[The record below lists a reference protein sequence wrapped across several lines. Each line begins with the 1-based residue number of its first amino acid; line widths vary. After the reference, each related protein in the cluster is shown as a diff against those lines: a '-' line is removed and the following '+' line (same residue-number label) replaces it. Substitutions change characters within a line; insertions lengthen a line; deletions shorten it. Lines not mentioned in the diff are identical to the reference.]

1 MTTKFFH
8 PKRHPGYSADNSPEW
23 NVIRGR
29 EKGYSYL
36 RIGHELQAL
45 ANINEGRNKDA
56 HKVFSEAAHIAFKKH
71 KAI

>member
-1 MTTKFFH
+1 VA
-8 PKRHPGYSADNSPEW
+8 ADRRRKPRICIEHQGDTAADHI
-23 NVIRGR
+23 VQCLG
-29 EKGYSYL
+29 GTA